1 MKNIKEKGF
10 ALILSLVLLLAM
22 SLMGGS
28 LILITSEDHKSNN
41 LVDVEQQAF
50 HVAEMALL
58 EGEAY
63 LADQY
68 QGPLEWNPGTQTA
81 VRNLA
86 DANLP
91 NNKSTPFIGTMNPS
105 TNGIICMNSFRNLP
119 NNLEIID
126 LVPDTP
132 DASEGLSFNFGTFL
146 EDSSIPVITAVEQ
159 DFLNN
164 FHYEY
169 FITRLGA
176 AKFRGA
182 GSSAKRGSGGS
193 GSGKNGMAFRIYAC
207 GIFNPDQNAEN
218 QTVVTLE
225 SVVILPTS

>member
-58 EGEAY
+58 EGERY
-63 LADQY
+63 LTNEY
-68 QGPLEWNPGTQTA
+68 QGPLRWDDGTQTA
-81 VRNLA
+81 IRNLA
-86 DANLP
+86 LKNLP
-91 NNKSTPFIGTMNPS
+91 NNKSTQFIGTMNPS

-126 LVPDTP
+126 LVPATAN
-132 DASEGLSFNFGTFL
+132 ASEGLSFNFGTFL
-146 EDSSIPVITAVEQ
+146 ANSGIPDITVVEQ
-159 DFLNN
+159 AFLSN

-193 GSGKNGMAFRIYAC
+193 GSGKNGMAFRIYGC
-207 GIFNPDQNAEN
+207 GIFNPDQNAGN
-218 QTVVTLE
+218 QTIVTLE

>member
-41 LVDVEQQAF
+41 LVDIEQQAF
-50 HVAEMALL
+50 HVAEMALQ
-58 EGEAY
+58 EGETY
-63 LADQY
+63 LTNEY
-68 QGPLEWNPGTQTA
+68 QGPLEWDAGTQTA
-81 VRNLA
+81 IRNLA
-86 DANLP
+86 LRNLP
-91 NNKSTPFIGTMNPS
+91 INLNTAFIGTMAPS
-105 TNGIICMNSFRNLP
+105 TNGIICRNSFRNLP
-119 NNLEIID
+119 NNLQVID
-126 LVPDTP
+126 LDPAT
-132 DASEGLSFNFGTFL
+132 AATSEGLSFNFGTFL
-146 EDSSIPVITAVEQ
+146 ANSSIPTDNDQA
-159 DFLNN
+159 FLNN

-193 GSGKNGMAFRIYAC
+193 GSGKNGMAFRIYGC
-207 GIFNPDQNAEN
+207 GIYNPDQNAEN

>member
-41 LVDVEQQAF
+41 LVDIEQQAF

-58 EGEAY
+58 EGERY
-63 LADQY
+63 LTNEY
-68 QGPLEWNPGTQTA
+68 QGPLVWNDGTQTA
-81 VRNLA
+81 IRNLA
-86 DANLP
+86 LKNLP
-91 NNKSTPFIGTMNPS
+91 INLDIPFIGTMNPS
-105 TNGIICMNSFRNLP
+105 TNGIICRNSFRNLP
-119 NNLEIID
+119 NDLQVID
-126 LVPDTP
+126 LVPATAN
-132 DASEGLSFNFGTFL
+132 ASEGLSFNFGTFL
-146 EDSSIPVITAVEQ
+146 ANSGIPDITVVEQ
-159 DFLNN
+159 AFLSN

-193 GSGKNGMAFRIYAC
+193 GSGKNGMAFRIYGC
-207 GIFNPDQNAEN
+207 GIFNPDQNAGN
-218 QTVVTLE
+218 QTIVTLE

>member
-10 ALILSLVLLLAM
+10 ALILSLVLLIAM

-41 LVDVEQQAF
+41 LVDAEQQAF
-50 HVAEMALL
+50 HVAEMALQ
-58 EGEAY
+58 EGEIF
-63 LADQY
+63 LTNQY
-68 QGPLEWNPGTQTA
+68 QGPLEWDAGTQTA
-81 VRNLA
+81 IRNLA
-86 DANLP
+86 LRNLP
-91 NNKSTPFIGTMNPS
+91 INLNTAFIGTMVPS
-105 TNGIICMNSFRNLP
+105 TNGIICRNSFRNLP
-119 NNLEIID
+119 NNLQVID
-126 LVPDTP
+126 LAPATAAV
-132 DASEGLSFNFGTFL
+132 SEGLSFNFGAFL
-146 EDSSIPVITAVEQ
+146 AASSIPTGNDQA
-159 DFLNN
+159 FLNN

-193 GSGKNGMAFRIYAC
+193 GSGKNGMALRIYGC

-225 SVVILPTS
+225 SVVILPSS

>member
-41 LVDVEQQAF
+41 LVDIEQQAF
-50 HVAEMALL
+50 HVAEMALQ
-58 EGEAY
+58 EGEIF
-63 LADQY
+63 LTNQY
-68 QGPLEWNPGTQTA
+68 QGPLEWDAGTQTA
-81 VRNLA
+81 IRNLA
-86 DANLP
+86 LRNLP
-91 NNKSTPFIGTMNPS
+91 VNLNTAFIGTMAPS
-105 TNGIICMNSFRNLP
+105 TNGVICRNSFRNLP
-119 NNLEIID
+119 NNLQVID
-126 LVPDTP
+126 LVPAT
-132 DASEGLSFNFGTFL
+132 AATSEGLSFNFGTFL
-146 EDSSIPVITAVEQ
+146 ANSSIPTDNDQA
-159 DFLNN
+159 FLNN

-193 GSGKNGMAFRIYAC
+193 GSGMNGMAFRIYGC
-207 GIFNPDQNAEN
+207 GIYNPDQNAEN
-218 QTVVTLE
+218 QTIVTLE
-225 SVVILPTS
+225 SVVILPSS

>member
-68 QGPLEWNPGTQTA
+68 QGPLEWDPGTQTA

-91 NNKSTPFIGTMNPS
+91 NNLNTLFAGTMSPS
-105 TNGIICMNSFRNLP
+105 TNGLICINSFRNLP
-119 NNLEIID
+119 GNLQVID
-126 LVPDTP
+126 LVPATANVP
-132 DASEGLSFNFGTFL
+132 EGLSFNFGAFL
-146 EDSSIPVITAVEQ
+146 TASSVPMGNDQ
-159 DFLNN
+159 
-164 FHYEY
+164 
-169 FITRLGA
+169 
-176 AKFRGA
+176 
-182 GSSAKRGSGGS
+182 
-193 GSGKNGMAFRIYAC
+193 AF
-207 GIFNPDQNAEN
+207 FK
-218 QTVVTLE
+218 
-225 SVVILPTS
+225 

>member
-10 ALILSLVLLLAM
+10 ALILSLVLLIAM

-41 LVDVEQQAF
+41 LVDVEQQTF
-50 HVAEMALL
+50 HVAEMALI
-58 EGEAY
+58 EGERY

-68 QGPLEWNPGTQTA
+68 QGPLEWDAGTQAA

-86 DANLP
+86 SANLP
-91 NNKSTPFIGTMNPS
+91 INLNTAFIGTMVPS
-105 TNGIICMNSFRNLP
+105 TNGIICRNSFRNLP
-119 NNLEIID
+119 NNLQVID
-126 LVPDTP
+126 LVPAT
-132 DASEGLSFNFGTFL
+132 AAVSEGLSFNFGAFL
-146 EDSSIPVITAVEQ
+146 AASSIPTGNDQA
-159 DFLNN
+159 FLNN

-193 GSGKNGMAFRIYAC
+193 GSGKNGMAFRIYGC
-207 GIFNPDQNAEN
+207 GIYNPDQNAEN

-225 SVVILPTS
+225 SVVILPSS

>member
-58 EGEAY
+58 EGERY
-63 LADQY
+63 LTNQY
-68 QGPLEWNPGTQTA
+68 QGPLEWDPGTQTA
-81 VRNLA
+81 IRNITLK
-86 DANLP
+86 NLP
-91 NNKSTPFIGTMNPS
+91 INLSTPFIGTMNPS
-105 TNGIICMNSFRNLP
+105 TNGRICRNSFRNLP
-119 NNLEIID
+119 NELQIID
-126 LVPDTP
+126 LVPATP
-132 DASEGLSFNFGTFL
+132 DDSEGLSFNFGTFL
-146 EDSSIPVITAVEQ
+146 ANSSIPDITDAEQ
-159 DFLNN
+159 AFLDN

-169 FITRLGA
+169 FITRLAA